1 MHLGVLVQGSFPP
14 HLLSFIA
21 PRVILCEYVWKV
33 VSLEPPKIATV
44 NLTGLVS
51 SVAHKLKVIY
61 FGQSTE

>member
-1 MHLGVLVQGSFPP
+1 MHLGVLVPGSFPP
-14 HLLSFIA
+14 HLVFYNSS
-21 PRVILCEYVWKV
+21 RVILCECVWKL